1 MLKHAAIIGVSVISA
16 VIAAQAV
23 VMLAGAR
30 AAPAVVQS
38 VTTPIAATAVLAEE
52 PAPAPAQVTKASDG
66 HYWAQAQ
73 VNGRWVKFL
82 VDTGASTV
90 ALTGADAQRLG
101 FDLDT
106 LNYVHPVI
114 TAAGKTAAAAVT
126 LDAVSI
132 AGARVEKVDALV
144 LRDGLAT
151 SLLGMS
157 YLGRLTRFE
166 ATKTALILRP

>member
-30 AAPAVVQS
+30 AAPALAVQS
-38 VTTPIAATAVLAEE
+38 VTTPIAATAVLAEDT
-52 PAPAPAQVTKASDG
+52 APAPAQVTKASDG

-106 LNYVHPVI
+106 LSYVHPVI
-114 TAAGKTAAAAVT
+114 TGWT
-126 LDAVSI
+126 
-132 AGARVEKVDALV
+132 
-144 LRDGLAT
+144 
-151 SLLGMS
+151 
-157 YLGRLTRFE
+157 
-166 ATKTALILRP
+166 